1 MATEPHILGLHV
13 TGDQSAASLISGGNL
28 AAAVA
33 EERLTRQKRSRAF
46 PARAIDWCLSQG
58 GIDGLGDVDHIVI
71 PWNPAIHMQSINMS
85 GFTQWRRYD
94 PEWLYIV
101 PNNMIG
107 DMPYD
112 GLSEMTQSLGADR
125 DKFIYLTHHQAHMG
139 WAFASGFETAAIAV
153 LDEYG
158 ERSSITF
165 ATCKGNTI
173 NQFHQIDFPHS
184 FGVFFATFTAYLG
197 FRPNSDEWK
206 VMGASAYGD
215 ATRYADKLRA
225 LISWDDGNI
234 RLDQNRFE
242 FANTRFGGY
251 FTQALVDHMGLPP
264 RRDDGP
270 LDQEHYDLAAAI
282 QLVYEENLFRALTW
296 LHEKTGET
304 NLVLNGGCAMNSLAN
319 GKILTNTPFEA
330 LYIGPAAAD
339 NGCSIGGAMWVHG
352 QRYAGTE
359 TWRTTVNAYTGPAY
373 SDVEIKAALDRYK
386 LTYETPDNIIAATAD
401 LIEAGNVVG
410 WMQGRMEFGE
420 RALGARSILAD
431 PRRADMK
438 DRVNA
443 SVKYR
448 EAFRPFAPSVLADQ
462 AQAFFDMPDGT
473 EVNFMEQVYQ
483 VREKRRADIPA
494 VVHND
499 GTGRLQTVHRETNAA
514 YYELIEAFK
523 ARTGIPVVLNT
534 SFNLNGEPIVC
545 SPDDALR
552 TFTCSGLDALVM
564 GSYLLK
570 KSSVA

>member
-1 MATEPHILGLHV
+1 MAGDPCILGLHV
-13 TGDQSAASLISGGNL
+13 TGDQSAASLLKGGRL

-46 PARAIDWCLSQG
+46 PSRAIDWCLSQAG
-58 GIDGLGDVDHIVI
+58 LQDLGDADHIVV
-71 PWNPAIHMQSINMS
+71 PWNPAVHMQAINMS

-101 PNNMIG
+101 PNNTIG

-112 GLSEMTQSLGADR
+112 GQAEMTQSLGAAR

-139 WAFASGFETAAIAV
+139 WVYASGFERAAIAV

-165 ATCKGNTI
+165 ATCQGNAVTPL
-173 NQFHQIDFPHS
+173 HQVDFPHS
-184 FGVFFATFTAYLG
+184 FGVYFATFTAYLG

-215 ATRYADKLRA
+215 ASRFADKLRA
-225 LISWDDGNI
+225 LISWNDGDL

-251 FTQALVDHMGLPP
+251 FTQTLIDHMDLPP
-264 RRDDGP
+264 RTGDGP
-270 LDQEHYDLAAAI
+270 LEQVHYDLAAAI
-282 QLVYEENLFRALTW
+282 QQVYEEYLFKALTW

-319 GKILTNTPFEA
+319 GKILENTPFEA
-330 LYIGPAAAD
+330 IYIGPAAAD
-339 NGCSIGGAMWVHG
+339 NGCAIGGALWVQA
-352 QRYAGTE
+352 QRYAGNS
-359 TWRTTVNAYTGPAY
+359 TWRTDINAYSGPSFTDDAIR
-373 SDVEIKAALDRYK
+373 EALERYK
-386 LTYETPDNIIAATAD
+386 LTFEKPDDIITATTD
-401 LIEAGNVVG
+401 LLEQGNVVG

-448 EAFRPFAPSVLADQ
+448 EAFRPFAPSVLYDH
-462 AQAFFDMPDGT
+462 AQTYFDMPEGAV
-473 EVNFMEQVYQ
+473 VNFMEQVYQ
-483 VREKRRADIPA
+483 VREAKRAEIPA

-499 GTGRLQTVHRETNAA
+499 GTGRLQTVSREHNAIYHR
-514 YYELIEAFK
+514 LIKSFHD
-523 ARTGIPVVLNT
+523 RTGVPVVLNT

-552 TFTCSGLDALVM
+552 TYTCSGLDALVM
-564 GSYLLK
+564 GSYLLRK
-570 KSSVA
+570 APAA